1 MVVVERYTAALIWCG
16 KVGNASCVT
25 RAYSLLSYHIASSLL
40 PPHPLSGSPSSS
52 SIQDVVE
59 LPMNNY
65 PSYSYFGHLAALHGL
80 RYWVVPELATDY
92 WANVTVDGRGVEAL
106 SNVMRSIA
114 RSNVRS
120 HRSLHRRTH
129 EV

>member
-1 MVVVERYTAALIWCG
+1 
-16 KVGNASCVT
+16 
-25 RAYSLLSYHIASSLL
+25 
-40 PPHPLSGSPSSS
+40 
-52 SIQDVVE
+52 
-59 LPMNNY
+59 MNNY

-114 RSNVRS
+114 RSYVQSR
-120 HRSLHRRTH
+120 RSLHRGTH